1 MDGAA
6 VEPAPAPPPT
16 EPAPPPG
23 PQAPPLAPPRKRSLG
38 PVVAVVVVVAVL
50 AAAFAYLVLIPVAQS
65 VPESFSISDP
75 GSTTLRYVYN
85 ITFYHAGSF
94 SFIWNSNNSGVLN
107 FTITDPSA
115 EKVYAVTSS
124 DGLGDISILSGGTY
138 SFSILHATAES
149 VTVSGTFDFR
159 APYL

>member
-1 MDGAA
+1 MDGVP
-6 VEPAPAPPPT
+6 VEPAPVPPPSEQAPT
-16 EPAPPPG
+16 PAV
-23 PQAPPLAPPRKRSLG
+23 QAPPRLAPRKRSLR

-50 AAAFAYLVLIPVAQS
+50 AAAFASLVLIPVAQS

-75 GSTTLRYVYN
+75 GSATLRYVYN

-107 FTITDPSA
+107 FTITGPSA
-115 EKVYAVTSS
+115 ETVYAVTSS

-138 SFSILHATAES
+138 SFSILHATPES